1 MPKRV
6 VETNFFNLPHGAARH
21 NRVVCFRA
29 EKDYHDLH
37 WLGEILNNNSSV
49 APFIDSWTSKEL

>member
-1 MPKRV
+1 MGAHIRV
-6 VETNFFNLPHGAARH
+6 A
-21 NRVVCFRA
+21 CFRA

-49 APFIDSWTSKEL
+49 APFIPFIATSLGGRRINAIRSILIRT